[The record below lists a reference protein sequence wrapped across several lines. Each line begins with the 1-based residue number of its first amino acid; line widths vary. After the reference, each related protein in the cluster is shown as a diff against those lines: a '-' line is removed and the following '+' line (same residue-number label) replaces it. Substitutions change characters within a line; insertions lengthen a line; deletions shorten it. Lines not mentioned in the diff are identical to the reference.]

1 MVTSTLPCPWKPGRR
16 VLLGED
22 WIFARKRGRLG
33 ENELTRDLQTFFLLK
48 LPEFPLP
55 GIFLATGFGCV
66 CVRVHRFVKYCISC
80 LDSDLRNHI
89 IRQVTSFPFPSF
101 CHSWAMGVG
110 ALGWLFHTQIE
121 LFEKAFLPSPALPS
135 VPALPLPL
143 GLGMRLQVENCCK
156 NIFRVCSLSRK
167 PQRERW
173 GLGEKRSKKSSK
185 RSGYKENWEM
195 GSLGGAWK

>member
-1 MVTSTLPCPWKPGRR
+1 MNC
-16 VLLGED
+16 LGICKLSSQ
-22 WIFARKRGRLG
+22 W
-33 ENELTRDLQTFFLLK
+33 LLK
-48 LPEFPLP
+48 VPEFPLP
-55 GIFLATGFGCV
+55 GIFLATGFGGV

-89 IRQVTSFPFPSF
+89 IRQVTSPFPSF

-110 ALGWLFHTQIE
+110 ALGCLFHTQIE
-121 LFEKAFLPSPALPS
+121 LLRKAFLPSPAPPSS
-135 VPALPLPL
+135 VPALPHPL

-173 GLGEKRSKKSSK
+173 GWGEAEQEIFNEEWLQWELGEGLTGGCVEVGARRSWGGEERECTNSI
-185 RSGYKENWEM
+185 
-195 GSLGGAWK
+195 SLAL